1 MDVFSLLLMHL
12 SSSMD
17 PLTCQIS
24 IELSWEEVKP
34 EIKKYFDFKEEDQ
47 RIEFGN
53 WFVQEEFLWIQNFPR
68 IWSSRP
74 TNSSA
79 SVVAPLV

>member
-1 MDVFSLLLMHL
+1 
-12 SSSMD
+12 MD

-68 IWSSRP
+68 I
-74 TNSSA
+74 
-79 SVVAPLV
+79 